1 MEQCN
6 SEGLKCTPT
15 PPNELCAALT
25 PLIPYNIL
33 RSLSFSLRTLV
44 PFACLVHFH
53 PSRKQI
59 KLGTSRRLLR
69 LPSKIK
75 KKKEEKDSSGEMFES
90 EDKAGQSRRAIS
102 FTASLI
108 APYYGVFIL
117 AFVSVHWWWQSI

>member
-1 MEQCN
+1 ML
-6 SEGLKCTPT
+6 G
-15 PPNELCAALT
+15 
-25 PLIPYNIL
+25 
-33 RSLSFSLRTLV
+33 SLSPKSQTNKTRDKPSL
-44 PFACLVHFH
+44 
-53 PSRKQI
+53 
-59 KLGTSRRLLR
+59 TS
-69 LPSKIK
+69 PAEQDK